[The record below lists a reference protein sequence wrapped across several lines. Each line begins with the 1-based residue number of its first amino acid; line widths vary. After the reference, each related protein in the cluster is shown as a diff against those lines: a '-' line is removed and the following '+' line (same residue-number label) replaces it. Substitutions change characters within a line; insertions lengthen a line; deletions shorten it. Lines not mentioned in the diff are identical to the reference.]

1 MSALPRAEFTIRTGQ
16 FIRTKRGAFRSA
28 DIWRLSDHY
37 DVEFY
42 AVVIDGHVVREFDT
56 EGQATTWIVRNI

>member
-16 FIRTKRGAFRSA
+16 FIRTKRGAFSSA
-28 DIWRLSDHY
+28 QVWRMTDEF
-37 DVEFY
+37 DVTLY
-42 AVVIDGHVVREFDT
+42 AVVIGGQVVKEFDT

>member
-1 MSALPRAEFTIRTGQ
+1 MSALPNAAFPIKTGQ
-16 FIRTKRGAFRSA
+16 FLYTKRGAFRSA

-42 AVVIDGHVVREFDT
+42 AVVIDGQVVREFDT